1 MERKRNPVK
10 TITWKDITS
19 LAEEVAVLLC
29 KINTNRHLI
38 AKASNTENNTE
49 NQEGKSKGMKDDI
62 PGHHF
67 RIHPLRK
74 ASTGVIRHHY
84 RADII
89 RDGRRQRSCR
99 QGQGGSHHH
108 VPKARPP
115 RSLTPL

>member
-49 NQEGKSKGMKDDI
+49 NQERESRRRIKRKER
-62 PGHHF
+62 GHTRPARQDPVLQEDQH
-67 RIHPLRK
+67 
-74 ASTGVIRHHY
+74 
-84 RADII
+84 
-89 RDGRRQRSCR
+89 GRGRS
-99 QGQGGSHHH
+99 
-108 VPKARPP
+108 
-115 RSLTPL
+115 

>member
-38 AKASNTENNTE
+38 AKASNAE
-49 NQEGKSKGMKDDI
+49 NQKAESKRGIRRLTRPPEQDPPSQEGQHGSS
-62 PGHHF
+62 PA
-67 RIHPLRK
+67 PL
-74 ASTGVIRHHY
+74 
-84 RADII
+84 
-89 RDGRRQRSCR
+89 
-99 QGQGGSHHH
+99 QGQHHPGWPERVELQRGRVRQPSLH
-108 VPKARPP
+108 VPKARPT

>member
-49 NQEGKSKGMKDDI
+49 KNTENQEGESKGMKEDI
-62 PGHHF
+62 LGHHV
-67 RIHPLRK
+67 RIRPLRK
-74 ASTGVIRHHY
+74 TSTGVTRHPH
-84 RADII
+84 RADFT
-89 RDGRRQRSCR
+89 RNSWQQRS
-99 QGQGGSHHH
+99 
-108 VPKARPP
+108 
-115 RSLTPL
+115 